1 MEASSA
7 EARSS
12 IITVAPRSFGD
23 EMPVTT
29 CPPFV
34 CAPERCAPAV
44 VQPTIWAAGKR
55 AARLR
60 ATCSAG
66 RSGDENTS
74 TRSGVSVQP
83 ATASATAESASSSSE
98 RPSQMCMRR
107 RSTVREIVKCESSAP
122 RRNACAKRRSGAAAQ
137 ALEFRCRTLFVRAVC
152 GVAFVLFCSVG
163 WLVCVRVLAA
173 VLARAGEQRAHA
185 DSTARDLGDGRLRR
199 HAVDEHGGIQL
210 FLRLARDTAPRG
222 ASADCFPINASAV
235 ILDLDDEAIPAVL
248 GSQRE
253 LAALGLARALF
264 ASLEAVIDRIAH
276 AMDERAPERRP
287 ALGREPHVVRLDFD
301 RDVLAEPLRDPLG
314 LFGEQAQPAFGG
326 LELEPLEVLQHGG
339 RVAGARGSLEARV

>member
-29 CPPFV
+29 SPPFE
-34 CAPERCAPAV
+34 CAPERCSPAV

-66 RSGDENTS
+66 RTGDENTS
-74 TRSGVSVQP
+74 TRFGVSVQP

-98 RPSQMCMRR
+98 RPSQMCMCR

-137 ALEFRCRTLFVRAVC
+137 ALELCRTLFERAVC
-152 GVAFVLFCSVG
+152 GEAHPQQRPAG
-163 WLVCVRVLAA
+163 WLARDRELAA
-173 VLARAGEQRAHA
+173 ERARAGEQRAHA
-185 DSTARDLGDGRLRR
+185 DPTARALGDRRRRR
-199 HAVDEHGGIQL
+199 HAVDEQGGIQL

-222 ASADCFPINASAV
+222 ASADRFPINASAV
-235 ILDLDDEAIPAVL
+235 ILDLDDEAIPSVHGSFCVL
-248 GSQRE
+248 VV
-253 LAALGLARALF
+253 LGLARALF

-276 AMDERAPERRP
+276 AMEERAPERRP

>member
-1 MEASSA
+1 MAASSA

-12 IITVAPRSFGD
+12 IITVAQRSFGD

-29 CPPFV
+29 SPPCE
-34 CAPERCAPAV
+34 CAPVRCSPAG

-66 RSGDENTS
+66 RTGDENTS

-83 ATASATAESASSSSE
+83 ATASVSAESASSSSE
-98 RPSQMCMRR
+98 RPSQMCMCR
-107 RSTVREIVKCESSAP
+107 RSTDREIVKCESSAP
-122 RRNACAKRRSGAAAQ
+122 RRNACAKRQSGAAAL
-137 ALEFRCRTLFVRAVC
+137 ALELRCRTLFERAVC
-152 GVAFVLFCSVG
+152 GEAHAQQRPAGRLA
-163 WLVCVRVLAA
+163 RARALAA
-173 VLARAGEQRAHA
+173 ARARAGEQRAPA
-185 DSTARDLGDGRLRR
+185 DSTARDLGDGRRRR
-199 HAVDEHGGIQL
+199 HAVDLLSGIQL
-210 FLRLARDTAPRG
+210 ILRLARDTAPRG

-287 ALGREPHVVRLDFD
+287 ALGREPHVVRRTDPAD
-301 RDVLAEPLRDPLG
+301 REA
-314 LFGEQAQPAFGG
+314 
-326 LELEPLEVLQHGG
+326 
-339 RVAGARGSLEARV
+339 ARQG

>member
-12 IITVAPRSFGD
+12 IITVAQRSFGD

-29 CPPFV
+29 SPPP
-34 CAPERCAPAV
+34 ARAPARR
-44 VQPTIWAAGKR
+44 PPAPAPPPLWAAGKR

-74 TRSGVSVQP
+74 TRSGVFVQP

-98 RPSQMCMRR
+98 RPSQMCMCR

-137 ALEFRCRTLFVRAVC
+137 ALELRCRTLFERTVRGEAHPQQRPA
-152 GVAFVLFCSVG
+152 GRLA
-163 WLVCVRVLAA
+163 RDRELAA
-173 VLARAGEQRAHA
+173 ERARAGEQRAHA
-185 DSTARDLGDGRLRR
+185 ASTARDLGDGRRRR
-199 HAVDEHGGIQL
+199 HAVDEQGGIQL

-287 ALGREPHVVRLDFD
+287 ALGREPHAVRLDFY
-301 RDVLAEPLRDPLG
+301 RDVLSEPLRDPLCLIG
-314 LFGEQAQPAFGG
+314 LQAQPSFGG
-326 LELEPLEVLQHGG
+326 LELEPLEVLQ
-339 RVAGARGSLEARV
+339 L